1 MIRYLNLQYL
11 YNLLYRIYQWLISR
25 RFGAPA
31 DWFTILWLGL
41 ALVAWVAIIV
51 IALKIIKLRKAEAD
65 NLDLMLQSK
74 SDIEVPK
81 TDPRWERVLKA
92 QESENPA
99 DWKLAIIEADNML
112 DEMVRVLRPAG
123 ENLGERLKSIEP
135 SDFLTIQDAWEAH
148 KVRNRI
154 AHESD
159 YMLTK
164 RELAR
169 VINLFKNVF
178 EEFEVI

>member
-25 RFGAPA
+25 RVGAPS
-31 DWFTILWLGL
+31 DWFTFIWLAL
-41 ALVAWVAIIV
+41 ALVAWVAIII

-65 NLDLMLQSK
+65 NLDVMLQSK
-74 SDIEVPK
+74 SDIEVPRQ
-81 TDPRWERVLKA
+81 DPRWERVQKA
-92 QESENPA
+92 LESENPA

-112 DEMVRVLRPAG
+112 DEMVRALRPSG

-159 YMLTK
+159 YQLTK

-169 VINLFKNVF
+169 VIGLFKNVF

>member
-11 YNLLYRIYQWLISR
+11 YNLFYRVYQWLISR
-25 RFGAPA
+25 HWRAPDA
-31 DWFTILWLGL
+31 WLVLLWLALLL
-41 ALVAWVAIIV
+41 AAWLAIII

-65 NLDLMLQSK
+65 NLNLMLQSK

-81 TDPRWERVLKA
+81 QDPRWERVQRAL
-92 QESENPA
+92 ESENQN
-99 DWKLAIIEADNML
+99 DWKQAIIEADNML
-112 DEMVRVLRPAG
+112 DEMVRALRPAG

-159 YMLTK
+159 YVLTR
-164 RELAR
+164 REFSR
-169 VINLFKNVF
+169 VIALFKNVF
-178 EEFEVI
+178 EEFELI